1 MKIEAAVGTSAECL
15 LCASYTFYSVFSS
28 FINWTT
34 IFSVT
39 VRQVLPHWKDEE
51 AKAQR
56 RGKYLPHTT
65 NQMECVLQWEP
76 EPRCDFPGNFATSPI
91 PQLVREQGDSWE
103 IVLVVTPLV
112 VGTRCLTGT
121 RKEEFGVFVYQVNI
135 RVSLF

>member
-28 FINWTT
+28 FINWAT

-76 EPRCDFPGNFATSPI
+76 EPGCDFPGNFSNPPASE
-91 PQLVREQGDSWE
+91 RARRFMGDSISSHSACCWDKMPDRNKKGR
-103 IVLVVTPLV
+103 VW
-112 VGTRCLTGT
+112 G
-121 RKEEFGVFVYQVNI
+121 FVYQVNI